1 MISATYND
9 TAADYG
15 AATGFKT
22 TLSDWGPN
30 KADGGYKGG
39 GAQVLLTACDRDQDG
54 VIARYKGVSYAYSDP
69 EVKAVM
75 QAAPYFAALGDSANN
90 ETDYTITESYELEQS
105 SSKMFPTAWVCP
117 TATADCLRLLSWRS
131 LPAILLNG
139 ARAFPKHWKP
149 NTP

>member
-105 SSKMFPTAWVCP
+105 SSKNV
-117 TATADCLRLLSWRS
+117 
-131 LPAILLNG
+131 
-139 ARAFPKHWKP
+139 
-149 NTP
+149 